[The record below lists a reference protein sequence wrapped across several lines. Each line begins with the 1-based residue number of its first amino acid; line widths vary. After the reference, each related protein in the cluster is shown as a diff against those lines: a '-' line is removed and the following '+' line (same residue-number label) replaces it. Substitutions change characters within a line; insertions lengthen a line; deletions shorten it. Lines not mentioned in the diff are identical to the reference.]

1 MGRETIVL
9 DPGHGGA
16 DHGVRGAEGT
26 SEKTVTLIL
35 ARMLANELEDRYR
48 VILTRTDDEGLDIH
62 PRTAAAN
69 HLRADLFVSIH
80 AGGKAAPHTGGAA
93 LFYFERKSATA
104 SAADAPPS
112 LPSSD
117 EPSQTL
123 WRKVQHPHQ
132 SASRFLARLVGYR
145 LSELTGS
152 AESRIY
158 GAPIAVLQGADMP
171 AILIEIS
178 GPMHPVQEKKLQ
190 DTSILSDFAKGV
202 AQGIS
207 DFFSKKRK

>member
-1 MGRETIVL
+1 
-9 DPGHGGA
+9 GHGGA
-16 DHGVRGAEGT
+16 DHGVRGADGT

-35 ARMLANELEDRYR
+35 ARMLANELEDSYR

-62 PRTAAAN
+62 LRTAAAN

-104 SAADAPPS
+104 SADDASPS

-117 EPSQTL
+117 QPSQTL

-145 LSELTGS
+145 LAEIAEA

-190 DTSILSDFAKGV
+190 DTSILSDFTKGI